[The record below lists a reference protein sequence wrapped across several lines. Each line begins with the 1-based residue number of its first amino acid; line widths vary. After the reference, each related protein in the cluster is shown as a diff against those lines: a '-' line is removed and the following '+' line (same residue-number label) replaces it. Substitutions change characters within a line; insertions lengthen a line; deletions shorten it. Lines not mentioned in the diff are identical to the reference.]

1 MRFALLDQYCLQ
13 PDCSSTPANEPSTSI
28 NSNRLSTSSFIDSS
42 ISSSDRVQL
51 NLTAYR
57 QLLGNAAA
65 TGTSLQS
72 LQSHHQQ
79 LERLSVIRQPLP
91 LPASDLKLVYN
102 SDHADGYLTLIKMQL
117 TSTKIPSS
125 LIFIHVNIKIEGNLI
140 EQRLEAEPNL
150 LYTYGWDKRNVYR
163 QKVYGIASAVVSIGY
178 EYVNC
183 DHVIWDIRQIAL
195 PAADLPM
202 AELGGLSIDVQHRY
216 NPAGGVLQ
224 RGDGER
230 HYLAADAQLQ
240 IETLLGDGVQRPLH
254 CTFCNGPLHSV
265 DSNGNGSPQQS
276 YGRLLAPV
284 AMAAAPDGSV
294 YLADYNLIRRIDLAA
309 GRVSTVVELNSSQV
323 AYKYHLAVSPVD
335 GKLYVSDPERYQVFV
350 VRQLNPLD
358 SDDQPID
365 PRENLELFA
374 GNGIKCLPGDK
385 SHCGDRRSA
394 RQARL
399 AYPKALAVN
408 SLNEVFIADGTN
420 IRYVDTNGIIHTLL
434 GDHHVRSHWRPFPC
448 SGPAPS
454 AMKVSLRWPTEL
466 AFHPLDGSLH
476 LLDDQMV
483 LRLTSDRRLQIV
495 AGRPTHCAKADH
507 EDSWSQSNSNL
518 IPNALN
524 SNGSLNDN
532 QAVHS
537 PYLETPQAI
546 AFTPDGKLLVA
557 ESDSQHVN
565 RIRMW
570 NTQMQKPS
578 VSLFAGYAFSSCS
591 CLELSCECF
600 DHELGLAKNAKL
612 STISALSVTPAGHV
626 LIADQGNLRIRLVR
640 ARSLP
645 RPVNSHGDFEL
656 HWPPTNEIYL
666 FNRYGQHS
674 QTFSA
679 LDRRPLYSFVYS
691 ANSSVAKLSAVIER
705 GSGRRLNLL
714 RDHQHQIRAIESSAA
729 PTSKLSLNV
738 NKQRLLSDLRYADG
752 RHIQIQYDRASGL
765 MVRLADQPPA
775 QATRQLNFQY
785 DSFGRLLSK
794 KEQ

>member
-1 MRFALLDQYCLQ
+1 LR
-13 PDCSSTPANEPSTSI
+13 
-28 NSNRLSTSSFIDSS
+28 
-42 ISSSDRVQL
+42 
-51 NLTAYR
+51 
-57 QLLGNAAA
+57 
-65 TGTSLQS
+65 
-72 LQSHHQQ
+72 
-79 LERLSVIRQPLP
+79 
-91 LPASDLKLVYN
+91 
-102 SDHADGYLTLIKMQL
+102 
-117 TSTKIPSS
+117 S
-125 LIFIHVNIKIEGNLI
+125 LIFGFAGNLI
-140 EQRLEAEPNL
+140 EQRMEAEPNL
-150 LYTYGWDKRNVYR
+150 LYSYGWDKRNVYR
-163 QKVYGIASAVVSIGY
+163 QKVYGVASAVISVGY

-183 DHVIWDIRQIAL
+183 DQVIWDVRQIAL

-254 CTFCNGPLHSV
+254 CTFCNGPLQSI
-265 DSNGNGSPQQS
+265 DSNGSPQQS

-284 AMAAAPDGSV
+284 AMASAPDGSV

-358 SDDQPID
+358 SDEQQID

-385 SHCGDRRSA
+385 SHCGDRRPA

-420 IRYVDTNGIIHTLL
+420 IRYIDTTGVIHTLL

-448 SGPAPS
+448 NGPSPS
-454 AMKVSLRWPTEL
+454 AMKVSLRWPTEI

-495 AGRPTHCAKADH
+495 AGRPTHCAKSDQ
-507 EDSWSQSNSNL
+507 EEQWIQPNS
-518 IPNALN
+518 IAMVPTIN
-524 SNGSLNDN
+524 STTDN
-532 QAVHS
+532 QAVSS

-546 AFTPDGKLLVA
+546 AFTPDGKLLIA

-565 RIRMW
+565 RVRVW
-570 NTQMQKPS
+570 NTQTQKPS
-578 VSLFAGYAFSSCS
+578 VSLFAGSVVSSCS
-591 CLELSCECF
+591 CLELGCECF
-600 DHELGLAKNAKL
+600 DHELGLAKNAKM
-612 STISALSVTPAGHV
+612 STVSALAITPAGHV

-656 HWPPTNEIYL
+656 HWPPANEIYL
-666 FNRYGQHS
+666 FNRYGQHL
-674 QTFSA
+674 QTVSV

-705 GSGRRLNLL
+705 GSGRRLHLL
-714 RDHQHQIRAIESSAA
+714 RDHQHQIKAIESSAA
-729 PTSKLSLNV
+729 PSAKLSMSV

-752 RHIQIQYDRASGL
+752 RNVQLQYARGNGL
-765 MVRLADQPPA
+765 VVRLSDQPPA
-775 QATRQLNFQY
+775 QAVRQLHFQY

-794 KEQ
+794 SEQ